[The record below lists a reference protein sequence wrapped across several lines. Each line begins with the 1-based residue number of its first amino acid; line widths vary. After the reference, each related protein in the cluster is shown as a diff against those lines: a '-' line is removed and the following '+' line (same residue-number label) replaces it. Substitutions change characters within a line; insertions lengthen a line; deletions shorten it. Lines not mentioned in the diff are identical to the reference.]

1 MVMVGEWG
9 EAEVADPW
17 GVEMLG
23 AADALQEIE

>member
-23 AADALQEIE
+23 ASDAL